1 MSMRKVIGLAE
12 SKFVAGDKKAN
23 AYARYKKAKAEAL
36 LAIENAKKLI
46 DNVEN
51 SEDWESDVSEAQ
63 SALKTAS
70 AQMSEFKKQFD
81 RALKYEVFR

>member
-1 MSMRKVIGLAE
+1 MRKVIGLAE